1 MADISKR
8 LDKAEKLV
16 QKGKLDEAVAEY
28 AAACREDPGNDA
40 ASELLGDVYL
50 LQNKPG
56 PALNVYNCAFD
67 RAAERNDGP
76 RAVLLFRKIAK
87 LGAQDAAR
95 MLAAGRFLEKQK
107 PEEAPDLFRQAAQ
120 MFLEA
125 GDAAR
130 ALEALRHLAATDEKN
145 PEAHYRLAELAESMG
160 EKGTAAR
167 ALVRVSELLRDQ
179 MGSGETLELL
189 ERACRLSPGD
199 AALAQTLAGEL
210 LRAGNAARAAE
221 LLEALPPLA
230 FPARNRL
237 LAEAQMALADY
248 ARAEELLWQAGA
260 DPNNIQL
267 LMQVVEGYLGKHQA
281 PEAVRL
287 LDTLKRAMFS
297 AGRRAEFIDFAA
309 RLEKKGPPPLEL
321 LEFLA
326 ALYCEINRDAL
337 LHDTLGRLF
346 DGYIGANQFAKGTAV
361 LERMVDIDAYDAGH
375 SKRLEQLAGCLE
387 PSRYEAIAARLGL
400 AAAARTPPGA
410 RLPASPPP
418 SPARAPAA
426 RAAQAAPPEQSDA
439 AVLDD
444 LILQVEIFLQYGLR
458 EKAIERLERI
468 AQEFPGEEARNE
480 KLRAVY
486 AAADYAPAASAAA
499 ATSPSSVTAADAEE
513 PLADITRVSEIARG
527 IYRQGT
533 VKAVLSTAVN
543 EVGKTWQVSRCVAG
557 LCVPGKPPSA
567 VLEYCAPGMVQS
579 DVKSIVRLITTL
591 VGLTADGNPLA
602 VEDAASSARLKP
614 LAPVLQATGIQSLLA
629 LPLLDADQLLGVLV
643 LEQCSR
649 MRRWRANEIMLVK
662 NLADQIVNT
671 VSHVKLR
678 SLMRSLAVHDERSG
692 LLNRN
697 SYISCLLAECER
709 AQKQCMPLS
718 VILFG
723 FGHGQQA
730 IRERGQP
737 AVEALV
743 SEAAR
748 ALVGHLR
755 QNDVAVR
762 YDVGSVALVLP
773 DTAGKDGV
781 MVVEKL
787 RKVLAASKPAGQE
800 PLPVA
805 AGVAEAVL
813 QGQIDPV
820 DSVTEIIN
828 RVELALEAAE
838 QEGDSATKL
847 LSPMAQQAA
856 PE

>member
-28 AAACREDPGNDA
+28 VAACKEDPGNDA

-50 LQNKPG
+50 LQSKPG
-56 PALNVYNCAFD
+56 PALDVYNWAFD

-87 LGAQDAAR
+87 LGAQDAGR

-107 PEEAPDLFRQAAQ
+107 PEEAPDLLRQAAQ

-125 GDAAR
+125 GDQAR
-130 ALEALRHLAATDEKN
+130 ALEALRHLAATDGKN

-179 MGSGETLELL
+179 MGSGERLELL

-199 AALAQTLAGEL
+199 AAVTQTLVGDL

-221 LLEALPPLA
+221 ILEAVPQHA
-230 FPARNRL
+230 FPARDRL
-237 LAEAQMALADY
+237 LAEAQMALGDY

-260 DPNNIQL
+260 DPNNIHL

-287 LDTLKRAMFS
+287 LDTLKRAMFT

-309 RLEKKGPPPLEL
+309 RLEKTGPPALEL

-326 ALYCEINRDAL
+326 ALYCEINRDAM

-346 DGYIGANQFAKGTAV
+346 DGYIGADQFAKATAV

-375 SKRLEQLAGCLE
+375 GRRLEQVEGRME
-387 PSRYEAIAARLGL
+387 PSRYQAIAARLGV
-400 AAAARTPPGA
+400 AAGA
-410 RLPASPPP
+410 RKPVGAPPSPPP
-418 SPARAPAA
+418 APAA
-426 RAAQAAPPEQSDA
+426 RAAQAAAPEQSDA

-444 LILQVEIFLQYGLR
+444 LVLQVEIFLQYGLR

-486 AAADYAPAASAAA
+486 AAADFAPAASAAA
-499 ATSPSSVTAADAEE
+499 AASPSSVTAADADE
-513 PLADITRVSEIARG
+513 PLADITRVSEIARAV
-527 IYRQGT
+527 YRQGT

-543 EVGKTWQVSRCVAG
+543 EVGNTWQVSRCVAG

-602 VEDAASSARLKP
+602 VEDAASSAPLKP

-649 MRRWRANEIMLVK
+649 MRRWRANEIVLVK

-709 AQKQCMPLS
+709 AQTQCMPLS

-755 QNDVAVR
+755 QNDVAIR
-762 YDVGSVALVLP
+762 YDVGTVALVLP
-773 DTAGKDGV
+773 DTVGKDGV

-787 RKVLAASKPAGQE
+787 RKVLAASKTAGQE
-800 PLPVA
+800 QLPAA

-820 DSVTEIIN
+820 DSVTEVIN
-828 RVELALEAAE
+828 RVELALEAAQ
-838 QEGDSATKL
+838 QEGDSVTKFL
-847 LSPMAQQAA
+847 PPMAQQAA
-856 PE
+856 SE